1 VALRSLVVR
10 SRMDLPLY
18 EIATRNGLKPFLK
31 DNSNVFQIPTA
42 FSREISSV
50 FILSCYESYLISF
63 VKFQV
68 EGNRNAPSEMI
79 FPHFVESRP

>member
-1 VALRSLVVR
+1 VSLRSLVVR
-10 SRMDLPLY
+10 SRMDLLLY
-18 EIATRNGLKPFLK
+18 EIATHNGLKPFLK

-42 FSREISSV
+42 FSRDFSV
-50 FILSCYESYLISF
+50 FILSCYESYLICF